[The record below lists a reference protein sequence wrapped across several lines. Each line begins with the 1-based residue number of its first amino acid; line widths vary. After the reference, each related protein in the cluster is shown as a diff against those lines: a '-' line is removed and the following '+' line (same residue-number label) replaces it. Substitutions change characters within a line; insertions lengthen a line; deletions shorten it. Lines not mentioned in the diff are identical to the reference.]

1 MWQVN
6 SKGFTLVEILLAVG
20 ILGVIFSMVYWTF
33 DQTYDVIEGVQME
46 TDRFR
51 SVRLSLNK
59 MSEEV
64 SSTYWR
70 EGYKDSLFIGEDIE
84 ENGLPRDSLR
94 FMSASNYGFSEG
106 GNESD
111 MNIISYYLE
120 REEEGE
126 NFKLMH
132 SEIRNIFSVS
142 EENREAYELGE
153 SLIGLNLRYFNG
165 TDWVDSWNSDELKA
179 VPLTVEITIITKDAG
194 GAEKSFTTLK
204 EIPVGKRIKRP

>member
-20 ILGVIFSMVYWTF
+20 ILGIIFSMVYWTF
-33 DQTYDVIEGVQME
+33 DKTYDVIEGVQME

-84 ENGLPRDSLR
+84 ENGHPRDSLR

-132 SEIRNIFSVS
+132 SEIRNIFSAL
-142 EENREAYELGE
+142 EEDREAYELGE
-153 SLIGLNLRYFNG
+153 YLIGLNLRYFNG
-165 TDWVDSWNSDELKA
+165 TDWLDSWNSDELKA

>member
-6 SKGFTLVEILLAVG
+6 SKGFTLVETLLAVG
-20 ILGVIFSMVYWTF
+20 ILGIIFSMVYWTF

-70 EGYKDSLFIGEDIE
+70 EGHKDSLFIGEDIE

-132 SEIRNIFSVS
+132 SEIRNIFSAA

>member
-1 MWQVN
+1 MN
-6 SKGFTLVEILLAVG
+6 SKGFTLIEILLAVG
-20 ILGVIFSMVYWTF
+20 ILGIIFSMVYWTF
-33 DQTYDVIEGVQME
+33 DKTYDVIEGVQME
-46 TDRFR
+46 TDRYR

-59 MSEEV
+59 MSEEI
-64 SSTYWR
+64 SSVYWR

-84 ENGLPRDSLR
+84 ENGHPRDSLR
-94 FMSASNYGFSEG
+94 FMSASNYGSSAG

-120 REEEGE
+120 KEEEGE
-126 NFKLMH
+126 TYKLMH
-132 SEIRNIFSVS
+132 SEIRNIFSTS
-142 EENREAYELGE
+142 EEDREAYELGE

-179 VPLTVEITIITKDAG
+179 VPLTVEIKIIIKDAG

>member
-6 SKGFTLVEILLAVG
+6 SKGFTLVETLLAVG
-20 ILGVIFSMVYWTF
+20 ILGIIFSMVYWTF

-132 SEIRNIFSVS
+132 SEIRNIFSAA

-204 EIPVGKRIKRP
+204 EIPVGKRIKRS

>member
-1 MWQVN
+1 MN
-6 SKGFTLVEILLAVG
+6 SKGFTLIEILLAVG
-20 ILGVIFSMVYWTF
+20 ILGIIFSMVYWTF
-33 DQTYDVIEGVQME
+33 DKTYDVIEGVQME

-59 MSEEV
+59 MSEEI
-64 SSTYWR
+64 SSVYWR
-70 EGYKDSLFIGEDIE
+70 EEYKDSLFIGEDIE
-84 ENGLPRDSLR
+84 ENGHPMDALR
-94 FMSASNYGFSEG
+94 FMSASNYGSSAG

-120 REEEGE
+120 KEEEGE
-126 NFKLMH
+126 TYKLIH
-132 SEIRNIFSVS
+132 SEITNIFSAS
-142 EENREAYELGE
+142 EKDREAYELGE

-179 VPLTVEITIITKDAG
+179 VPLTVEIKIIIKDAG

>member
-20 ILGVIFSMVYWTF
+20 ILGIIFSMVYWTF

-70 EGYKDSLFIGEDIE
+70 EGHKDSLFIGEDIE

-120 REEEGE
+120 REGEGE

-132 SEIRNIFSVS
+132 SEIRNIFSAS

-179 VPLTVEITIITKDAG
+179 VPLTVEITIITKVAG

>member
-1 MWQVN
+1 MN
-6 SKGFTLVEILLAVG
+6 SKGFTLIEILLAVG
-20 ILGVIFSMVYWTF
+20 ILGIIFSMVYWTF
-33 DQTYDVIEGVQME
+33 DKTYDVIEGVQME

-51 SVRLSLNK
+51 SARLSLNK
-59 MSEEV
+59 MSEEI
-64 SSTYWR
+64 SSAYWR
-70 EGYKDSLFIGEDIE
+70 EEYKDSLFIGEDIE
-84 ENGLPRDSLR
+84 ENGHPRDSLR
-94 FMSASNYGFSEG
+94 FMSASNYGSSAG

-120 REEEGE
+120 KEEEGE
-126 NFKLMH
+126 TYKLMH
-132 SEIRNIFSVS
+132 SEIRYIFSAKD
-142 EENREAYELGE
+142 EDREAYELGE

-179 VPLTVEITIITKDAG
+179 VPLTVEIKIIIKDAG

>member
-1 MWQVN
+1 MN

-20 ILGVIFSMVYWTF
+20 ILGIIFSMVYWTF
-33 DQTYDVIEGVQME
+33 DKTYDVIEGVQME

-59 MSEEV
+59 MSEEI
-64 SSTYWR
+64 SSVYWR
-70 EGYKDSLFIGEDIE
+70 EEYKDSLFNGEDIE
-84 ENGLPRDSLR
+84 ENGHPRDSLR

-126 NFKLMH
+126 TYKLMH
-132 SEIRNIFSVS
+132 SEIRNIFSAS
-142 EENREAYELGE
+142 EEDRQAYELGE

-179 VPLTVEITIITKDAG
+179 VPLTVEIKIVIKDGG
-194 GAEKSFTTLK
+194 GAEKSFATLK

>member
-1 MWQVN
+1 MN
-6 SKGFTLVEILLAVG
+6 SKGFTLIEILLAVG
-20 ILGVIFSMVYWTF
+20 ILGIIFSMVYWTF
-33 DQTYDVIEGVQME
+33 DQTYDVIGKVQME

-59 MSEEV
+59 MSEEI
-64 SSTYWR
+64 SSVYWR
-70 EGYKDSLFIGEDIE
+70 EEYKDSLFIGEDIE
-84 ENGLPRDSLR
+84 ENGHPRDSLR
-94 FMSASNYGFSEG
+94 FMSASNYGSSAG

-120 REEEGE
+120 KEEEGE
-126 NFKLMH
+126 TYKLMH
-132 SEIRNIFSVS
+132 SEIRNIFSAK
-142 EENREAYELGE
+142 EEDREAYELGE

-179 VPLTVEITIITKDAG
+179 VPLTVEIKIIIKDAG